1 MKYCTKCKKN
11 KEDVEF
17 YPSQLKSNMKGIC
30 KLCFVS
36 FPSQS
41 SEGKK
46 KYHNQNPDKVKLW
59 KQRDYIKN
67 RITYIYGA
75 ARKRA
80 IDNGLEFSITIDDI
94 IIPEFCPILGIK
106 IICDAGNGRTGNAPS
121 IDRKDNT
128 KGYTKDNIII
138 VSDRANKIK
147 NDSSEDERAKLFYN
161 VKKLLINQFFE
172 DNNEENM

>member
-1 MKYCTKCKKN
+1 MICSICNNDKHENDFYRKNDGGFKTTFCKKCYN
-11 KEDVEF
+11 LRYKD
-17 YPSQLKSNMKGIC
+17 YR
-30 KLCFVS
+30 
-36 FPSQS
+36 
-41 SEGKK
+41 K
-46 KYHNQNPDKVKLW
+46 KYTKEHQEQVRVW